1 MKVLGSGAFQAGDRV
16 QLTDSRGK
24 MYSFFLQPGNQ
35 WHSHKG
41 WINHDEIIGKE
52 EGVVIETN
60 SGTSYQ
66 AFRPL
71 LNDYVLSMPRGATII
86 YPKDSAVIIGFCD
99 LFPGARVLEAGAGS
113 GALSISILR
122 AIGSEG
128 TLTSYEERA
137 DFMEIARSN
146 VKNYFGAAPV
156 NWKLHNERIE
166 NGKFTG
172 DYDRVVLDMLAPWD
186 VLKTAAEALKP
197 GGVICCYVAT
207 TTQLSRTAE
216 AVRESDLFSEPESFE
231 TMLRNWHHEGLAV
244 RPQHSMNA
252 HTGFLLFA
260 RRLAPGFKAIRRRR
274 RPAKGAYPETDS

>member
-1 MKVLGSGAFQAGDRV
+1 MKVLGSGVFQAGDRV

-146 VKNYFGAAPV
+146 VKNYFGEAPV

-197 GGVICCYVAT
+197 GGVVCCYVAT